1 MKNYFWNIYS
11 FGDAYISTEDA
22 EKIARRANVKI
33 LDYIEKHP
41 NADDDEIAAFSDKLW
56 NMYCAGKF

>member
-1 MKNYFWNIYS
+1 MNNYFWNIYS
-11 FGDAYISTEDA
+11 FGDANISAEDA
-22 EKIARRANVKI
+22 EKTARRANMKI

-41 NADDDEIAAFSDKLW
+41 GADNDEIAAFSENLW